1 MGCPEASF
9 SKPSQQARLAVA
21 VAKLQHMSDLKTRFA
36 AVATVRIEA
45 YVWN

>member
-21 VAKLQHMSDLKTRFA
+21 VAKLQPISDVKTRFA
-36 AVATVRIEA
+36 AVAAVRIKA
-45 YVWN
+45 NVWD